1 MLPLQRQLV
10 QAKPLAAPAA
20 SGAGAGGHLQTL
32 PGKICPY
39 GPYSL
44 GAFVL
49 LLLTQAPEIF
59 LLPRNSI
66 CVLHP

>member
-32 PGKICPY
+32 PGWEYLMEELGEQVSLRITKEKIR
-39 GPYSL
+39 G
-44 GAFVL
+44 
-49 LLLTQAPEIF
+49 E
-59 LLPRNSI
+59 
-66 CVLHP
+66 

>member
-32 PGKICPY
+32 PGWEY
-39 GPYSL
+39 LTGRAGL
-44 GAFVL
+44 GSFP
-49 LLLTQAPEIF
+49 QD
-59 LLPRNSI
+59 N
-66 CVLHP
+66 